1 MATQAKLDLYKE
13 HKAEYVTP
21 RQPVLVNVKPAKYL
35 TVTGQSAP
43 AGKEFQAAIGALYG
57 VAFTM
62 KMTRKFAG
70 QDYKVCHLEGQWWGE
85 NETGDFS
92 TQPPETWNWRLM
104 IRVPEFIRES
114 DVKSAVK
121 KLKEKG
127 KGDDADHVRLE
138 TIKEGKCVQM
148 LHVGPY
154 GEESATI
161 SRMIEYAQQSG
172 LTCRGRHH
180 EIYLSD
186 PRRVAPAKL
195 RTILRQPV
203 GE

>member
-1 MATQAKLDLYKE
+1 MATRAKVDLYKE

-21 RQPVLVNVKPAKYL
+21 KQPVLVNVKPAKYL
-35 TVTGQSAP
+35 TVTGQGAP
-43 AGKEFQAAIGALYG
+43 AGKEFQAAVGALYG
-57 VAFTM
+57 VAFTV
-62 KMTRKFAG
+62 KMTKKFAG
-70 QDYKVCHLEGQWWGE
+70 QDYRVCNLEGQWWGKE
-85 NETGDFS
+85 KTGDFS
-92 TQPPETWNWRLM
+92 AQPRETWNWRLM
-104 IRVPEFIRES
+104 IRIPDFIRAS

-121 KLKEKG
+121 RLKEKG
-127 KGDDADHVRLE
+127 KADEVDRVKLE

-154 GEESATI
+154 ANEGETVT
-161 SRMIEYAQQSG
+161 RMIEHAQQSG

-195 RTILRQPV
+195 RTILRLPV
-203 GE
+203 G